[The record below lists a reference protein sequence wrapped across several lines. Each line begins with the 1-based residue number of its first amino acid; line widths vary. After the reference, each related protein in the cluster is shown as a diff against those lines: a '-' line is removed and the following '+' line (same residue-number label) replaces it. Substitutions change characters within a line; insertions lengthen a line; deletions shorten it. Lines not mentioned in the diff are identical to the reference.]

1 MPCEA
6 IKIKYCLSQ
15 TCINLI
21 GTFPSAMISG
31 MELGELY
38 PSKYYT
44 VLSVNEC
51 IPVYYCNLNNKR

>member
-6 IKIKYCLSQ
+6 IKIKYCQ
-15 TCINLI
+15 TYINQI

-38 PSKYYT
+38 RANDLDILIAVIAVCSR
-44 VLSVNEC
+44 LNE
-51 IPVYYCNLNNKR
+51 K